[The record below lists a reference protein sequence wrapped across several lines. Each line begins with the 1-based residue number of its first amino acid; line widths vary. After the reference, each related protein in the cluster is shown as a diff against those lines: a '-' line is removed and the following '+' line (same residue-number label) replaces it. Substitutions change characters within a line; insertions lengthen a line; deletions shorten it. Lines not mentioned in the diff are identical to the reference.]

1 MPKMKTNK
9 AAAKRFKRTA
19 RGRIKRYRA
28 YKGHLMA
35 KKSPKRRRKLRKAAH
50 LHPSD
55 KKELI
60 TLMPYIRRKK

>member
-28 YKGHLMA
+28 YKGHLMI
-35 KKSPKRRRKLRKAAH
+35 KKTPKRRRKLRKATY
-50 LHPSD
+50 LHAGD
-55 KKELI
+55 KKELMM
-60 TLMPYIRRKK
+60 LMPYIRRKK